1 MLTARRSAWMP
12 SIAVMLLCAG
22 MVSGQDYPNKPIRII
37 TGGAGGGSDFAA
49 RLVAQGITGPLGQPV
64 IVDNRATLPAIDAA
78 AKAPPDGYTLYVG
91 GGSLWIF
98 PLLNKVTYDVVRDF
112 SPIAL
117 LVREVN
123 VVAVNPSVAAKSIKE
138 LIALAKAKPGAL
150 NYAMNIAGGP
160 AHLGAELFKS
170 LAGVNIVGVAYK
182 SNAAGVTAVIG
193 GEVQLLISDASEL
206 MPHVKSGRLR
216 ALAVTSAEPSAM
228 APGLPTVAASG
239 LPGYESSGMTEIMA
253 PAKTPG
259 PIINRLNQEIARHLN
274 TAEIKERFFSAG
286 AEVVASSPEQLA
298 AIIKSDIAKWGKLI
312 KDAGIKTN

>member
-91 GGSLWIF
+91 GASLWIF

-123 VVAVNPSVAAKSIKE
+123 VVAVNPSVAAKSVKE

>member
-1 MLTARRSAWMP
+1 MLTARRSALMP

-123 VVAVNPSVAAKSIKE
+123 VVAVNPSVAAKSVKE

>member
-1 MLTARRSAWMP
+1 LLTARRSAWMP

-123 VVAVNPSVAAKSIKE
+123 VVAVNPSVAAKSVKE

-193 GEVQLLISDASEL
+193 VEVQLLISDASEL
-206 MPHVKSGRLR
+206 MPH
-216 ALAVTSAEPSAM
+216 
-228 APGLPTVAASG
+228 
-239 LPGYESSGMTEIMA
+239 
-253 PAKTPG
+253 
-259 PIINRLNQEIARHLN
+259 
-274 TAEIKERFFSAG
+274 
-286 AEVVASSPEQLA
+286 
-298 AIIKSDIAKWGKLI
+298 
-312 KDAGIKTN
+312 

>member
-228 APGLPTVAASG
+228 APGLATVAASG

>member
-1 MLTARRSAWMP
+1 MLTARRSALMP